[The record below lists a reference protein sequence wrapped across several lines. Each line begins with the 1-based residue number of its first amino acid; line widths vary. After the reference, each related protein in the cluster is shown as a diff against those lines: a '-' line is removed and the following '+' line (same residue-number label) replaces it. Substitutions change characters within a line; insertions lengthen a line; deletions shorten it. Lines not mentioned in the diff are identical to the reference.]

1 MDYANKGPLN
11 IGINVGYPRVHL
23 RALKGPNVSGKRVH
37 LAPQGLKKYEVFLG
51 TYVRVL

>member
-37 LAPQGLKKYEVFLG
+37 LALQGPKKYEVFLG
-51 TYVRVL
+51 TYERVL